1 MSVTFTAELGD
12 DSVNMSNANAARV
25 LAALGHSELCGD
37 EGADAFLGR
46 VLLAL
51 AIEPEDCGR
60 PSLTEG
66 RYIDCGRPEGY
77 TGKRLRE
84 LHALAECALRRGK
97 RVTWG

>member
-12 DSVNMSNANAARV
+12 DSVNMSNAKAARV
-25 LAALGHSELCGD
+25 LAALGYSELCGD

-77 TGKRLRE
+77 IQMRLLE
-84 LHALAECALRRGK
+84 LHVLAEQAHRAGLH
-97 RVTWG
+97 VAWG